1 MFCVVFIK
9 LVDYMNTFISA
20 GAWIGLQTPDKVLH
34 FGIQTHILAML
45 MAVLPSKVGCC
56 VSRWFI
62 ILNIMTTQAATV
74 TKGMHK
80 VLDALK
86 VSHFDTFV

>member
-1 MFCVVFIK
+1 
-9 LVDYMNTFISA
+9 MNTFISA
-20 GAWIGLQTPDKVLH
+20 GAWIGLQTPNKATKYCTLEWASLSLH

-45 MAVLPSKVGCC
+45 MAVFPSKVGCC

-62 ILNIMTTQAATV
+62 ILNIITAQAATV

-80 VLDALK
+80 VPDALK
-86 VSHFDTFV
+86 VSLFDTFV

>member
-1 MFCVVFIK
+1 MK
-9 LVDYMNTFISA
+9 TFISA

-56 VSRWFI
+56 VSCWFI
-62 ILNIMTTQAATV
+62 ILNIMATV